1 MEIALIA
8 VCIAIPFFCL
18 FSFREGLKYGGG
30 KVEKIE
36 PIKAIK
42 RNIQEA
48 KSNKETSERMEELTQ
63 VIKNMRIYD
72 GTAEG
77 QVKVGK
83 NER

>member
-36 PIKAIK
+36 PIKAIRRTLK
-42 RNIQEA
+42 ENKDTKEA
-48 KSNKETSERMEELTQ
+48 NRKMEELTQ
-63 VIKNMRIYD
+63 TIKNVLRYD

-83 NER
+83 K